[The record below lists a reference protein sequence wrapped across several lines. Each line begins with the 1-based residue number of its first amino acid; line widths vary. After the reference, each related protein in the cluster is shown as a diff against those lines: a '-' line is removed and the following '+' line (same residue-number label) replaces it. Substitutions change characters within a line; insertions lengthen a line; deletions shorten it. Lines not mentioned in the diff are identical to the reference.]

1 MPKRDMKPLTRREVC
16 TGIAGSAGAAALGA
30 VAPGAAG
37 IVAALDAG
45 VARTAPEQ
53 RASSGNSGW
62 SSIVVGAGAFGA
74 WTAWN
79 LLRKGERVLL
89 LDAWGPAHARAS
101 SGGESRVT
109 RTAYGA
115 DEVYTRMAWESLA
128 EWRWLSERAGLPVF
142 HQTGVLFFF
151 PRVEPYVT
159 QSLEV
164 HRRLKLP
171 AEQLDRAA
179 MAKRWPQVN
188 WSGIEIGL
196 YEPQL
201 GALMARRAVQTLV
214 AEFVKAGGEYR
225 TAAIISPES
234 SAAAN
239 ERPAVGEESAAADES
254 RKHDSSPRAR
264 RQSGD
269 SLLPAATTP
278 PEKNASL
285 DGLRTLAGDTLH
297 ADKYFFACGSWLPKV
312 FPSLLGNRIFPT
324 RQEVFFFAPEAGD
337 TRFQQ
342 PNFPAWADF
351 NNGDIFYG
359 LPDLESRGFKIAHD
373 KHGPPIDPDSG
384 DRQSSA
390 SALADVRVFMK
401 MRFPALASR
410 PLVESRVCQYENS
423 SNGDLLID
431 RHPTW
436 QSVWLIGAGSGHGFK
451 HAPAVGRYAADL
463 ATGTLKSVE
472 PRFSL
477 ASKATVER
485 RLVH

>member
-1 MPKRDMKPLTRREVC
+1 MREARRITRRAVLN
-16 TGIAGSAGAAALGA
+16 GMASGVGVAA
-30 VAPGAAG
+30 VAASPIAAVAGEIPAAG
-37 IVAALDAG
+37 RVAQ
-45 VARTAPEQ
+45 TAPTES
-53 RASSGNSGW
+53 RSAPKARSDW
-62 SSIVVGAGAFGA
+62 TSIVVGAGAFGA

-115 DEVYTRMAWESLA
+115 DEVYTRMAWESLTD
-128 EWRWLSERAGLPVF
+128 WRWLSERSGLPVF

-151 PRVEPYVT
+151 PRIEPYIA

-171 AEQLDRAA
+171 TEELQRAA

-188 WSGIEIGL
+188 WDGIEVGL

-201 GALMARRAVQTLV
+201 GALMARRGVLTLV

-225 TAAIISPES
+225 TTAIVSPEAVTSPQAHAS
-234 SAAAN
+234 SKD
-239 ERPAVGEESAAADES
+239 P
-254 RKHDSSPRAR
+254 SSPRA
-264 RQSGD
+264 QSSAAD
-269 SLLPAATTP
+269 AARIAATDSAESGTKLSAIRTSTGETLRA
-278 PEKNASL
+278 EKYL
-285 DGLRTLAGDTLH
+285 
-297 ADKYFFACGSWLPKV
+297 FACGPWLPKV
-312 FPSLLGNRIFPT
+312 FPTLLGARIVPT

-337 TRFQQ
+337 ARFQAGRL
-342 PNFPAWADF
+342 PTWADF
-351 NNGDIFYG
+351 NGGDIFYG
-359 LPDLESRGFKIAHD
+359 MPDLEARGFKIAHD
-373 KHGPPIDPDSG
+373 KHGPSIDPDTG
-384 DRQSSA
+384 DRQTSA
-390 SALADVRVFMK
+390 AALAEVRRFLS
-401 MRFPALASR
+401 MRFPALAAR

-431 RHPTW
+431 RHPTMPN
-436 QSVWLIGAGSGHGFK
+436 VWLVGAGSGHGFK
-451 HAPAVGRYAADL
+451 HAPAVGRYAAEL
-463 ATGTLKSVE
+463 AAGTLKSVE

-477 ASKATVER
+477 SSKAANQR

>member
-1 MPKRDMKPLTRREVC
+1 MTESRSHVDGRGAMRLTRRAVLR
-16 TGIAGSAGAAALGA
+16 GLVGSAGAALGA
-30 VAPGAAG
+30 MHAANGATTVGSAADAGASMRQAAAG
-37 IVAALDAG
+37 GKPSISSTVRAEADS
-45 VARTAPEQ
+45 P
-53 RASSGNSGW
+53 ASSGGGARW
-62 SSIVVGAGAFGA
+62 SSIVVGAGVFGA

-128 EWRWLSERAGLPVF
+128 EWRWLSARSGLPVF

-159 QSLEV
+159 QSIEV

-171 AEQLDRAA
+171 TEQLPRAE

-188 WSGIEIGL
+188 WDGIEVGL

-225 TAAIISPES
+225 TAAI
-234 SAAAN
+234 AA
-239 ERPAVGEESAAADES
+239 
-254 RKHDSSPRAR
+254 
-264 RQSGD
+264 
-269 SLLPAATTP
+269 PAATS
-278 PEKNASL
+278 AQL
-285 DGLRTLAGDTLH
+285 DGVRTLTGDTFR
-297 ADKYFFACGSWLPKV
+297 AEKYLFACGPWLPKV
-312 FPSLLGNRIFPT
+312 FPSVVGDRIFPT
-324 RQEVFFFAPEAGD
+324 RQEVFFFAPDAGD
-337 TRFQQ
+337 TRFQ
-342 PNFPAWADF
+342 PGRLPTWADF

-359 LPDLESRGFKIAHD
+359 MPDLEARGFKIAHD
-373 KHGPPIDPDSG
+373 QHGPAIDPDTG
-384 DRQSSA
+384 DRTFSTF
-390 SALADVRVFMK
+390 ALADVRKFMK
-401 MRFPALASR
+401 MRFPALAAR

-423 SNGDLLID
+423 SNGDFLID
-431 RHPTW
+431 RHPAFER
-436 QSVWLIGAGSGHGFK
+436 VWLIGGGSGHGFK
-451 HAPAVGRYAADL
+451 HGPAVGRYAADL
-463 ATGTLKSVE
+463 AIGTLKAIE

-477 ASKATVER
+477 ASKATVQR